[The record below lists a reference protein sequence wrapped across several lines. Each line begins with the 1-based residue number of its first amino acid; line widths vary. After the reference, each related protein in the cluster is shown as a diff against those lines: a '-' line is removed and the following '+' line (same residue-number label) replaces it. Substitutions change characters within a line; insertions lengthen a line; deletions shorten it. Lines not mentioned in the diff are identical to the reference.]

1 MARGNWSA
9 IRGPWELGIGPW
21 SLGIGPRAVGIGNW
35 SVSRGNWELVVS
47 PLISHS
53 PTLPS
58 LFPES
63 FPDFF
68 KNADIARHRW
78 IGRSEILLKLCNWQ
92 T

>member
-1 MARGNWSA
+1 MV
-9 IRGPWELGIGPW
+9 RGPWEVVRGPW
-21 SLGIGPRAVGIGNW
+21 EVAIGNW
-35 SVSRGNWELVVS
+35 VLVAS

-63 FPDFF
+63 CRDFF
-68 KNADIARHRW
+68 KNADIARHQW